1 MSRTRFASLIL
12 CLVLIPV
19 TTGGCGFVFTHGPPQ
34 GHEQMTQ
41 FTCTEGNTG
50 PVLDV
55 VWGALNL
62 VGSIALAT
70 DQSYTQD
77 EANQIIAGGVVWAG
91 LYGAAAAV
99 GFGKT
104 KKCNAARQQLAVRNA
119 QLQEVGRPQ
128 PAVANV
134 VQAVVVGPSE
144 ATLGIGEQTQ
154 LVATAMSSG
163 GTAIPNKAFTWS
175 SSNNA
180 IASVNSVGLVTAN
193 AAGSA
198 TIAATTENVT
208 GTARIVVSS
217 LR

>member
-1 MSRTRFASLIL
+1 VSIRTSIRVMCVALL
-12 CLVLIPV
+12 PAVM
-19 TTGGCGFVFTHGPPQ
+19 GGCGFVFTHGPPAN
-34 GHEQMTQ
+34 HEQLDYIP
-41 FTCTEGNTG
+41 CTEGNTG
-50 PVLDV
+50 PILDV

-70 DQSYTQD
+70 DQSYTQE

-104 KKCNAARQQLAVRNA
+104 KRCKAARQQLAARQA

-128 PAVANV
+128 PAGGGV
-134 VQAVVVGPSE
+134 VQDVVVGPSE
-144 ATLGIGEQTQ
+144 ATLEIGEQVQ
-154 LVATAMSSG
+154 LVATAMNSSG
-163 GTAIPNKAFTWS
+163 SAISNKAFTWS

-180 IASVNSVGLVTAN
+180 VASVSRAGLVTAH
-193 AAGSA
+193 ATGSV